1 MLWKHIFA
9 VYNLSM
15 YKIISIAFVVFFFI
29 SCNQQVK
36 KIKKNT
42 DPLEAGREFINA
54 SLTGEYDYAKQ
65 YLLKDSTNLM
75 YFDRFVEFDEKKPA
89 ADKEGYKNAN
99 IIINSTDNVSDSVT
113 IINYSNTYKKE
124 PAKIKLIRKNK
135 EWLVDFKYT
144 FLDSA
149 AYDLK

>member
-1 MLWKHIFA
+1 
-9 VYNLSM
+9 M
-15 YKIISIAFVVFFFI
+15 YKFLLISFASLFFI
-29 SCNQQVK
+29 SCDQQVDK
-36 KIKKNT
+36 AKKNS

-65 YLLKDSTNLM
+65 YILPDSTNLM

-99 IIINSTDNVSDSVT
+99 IIINSTENISDSVA

-124 PAKIKLIRKNK
+124 PAKIKLIRKNN

-144 FLDSA
+144 FLDS
-149 AYDLK
+149 L

>member
-1 MLWKHIFA
+1 MNKFIL
-9 VYNLSM
+9 
-15 YKIISIAFVVFFFI
+15 IALIAYFFTG
-29 SCNQQVK
+29 CNQQAE

-54 SLTGEYDYAKQ
+54 SLTGEYDYARQ
-65 YLLKDSTNLM
+65 YLLSDSTNLM

-89 ADKEGYKNAN
+89 VDKEGYKNAN
-99 IIINSTDNVSDSVT
+99 IIINSTENVSDSVA

-144 FLDSA
+144 FLDS
-149 AYDLK
+149 L